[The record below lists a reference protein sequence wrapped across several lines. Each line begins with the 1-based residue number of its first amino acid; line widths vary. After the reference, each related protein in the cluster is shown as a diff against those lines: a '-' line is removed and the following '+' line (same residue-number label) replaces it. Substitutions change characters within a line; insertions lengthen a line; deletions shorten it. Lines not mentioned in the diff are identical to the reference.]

1 MADIQK
7 LIPIILR
14 WEGGYVNDPLD
25 RGGATN
31 KGITIA
37 TWKAGG
43 YDIDGDGDIDKDD
56 VKLITEADFCIIL
69 RKYFWDKWLADLII
83 SQPIANMV
91 VDWTWGSG
99 VWGISIPQRIM
110 GVKEDGIVGKKTID
124 ALNEQDPF
132 FFFLRLKEERLQFI
146 DNIIKNNPSQIRFK
160 NGWYNRINA
169 IKYTN

>member
-56 VKLITEADFCIIL
+56 VKLITEADFRIIL

-99 VWGISIPQRIM
+99 VWGIRIPQRVM

-124 ALNEQDPF
+124 ALHEQDPF

-146 DNIIKNNPSQIRFK
+146 DNIINNNPSQIRFK

-169 IKYTN
+169 INFTK